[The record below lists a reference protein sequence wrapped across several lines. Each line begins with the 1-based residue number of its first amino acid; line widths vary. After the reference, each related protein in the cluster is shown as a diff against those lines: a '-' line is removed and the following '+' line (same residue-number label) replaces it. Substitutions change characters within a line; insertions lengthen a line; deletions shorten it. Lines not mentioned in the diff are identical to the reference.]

1 MDRLNQLLDLA
12 HGRAAKLGVPY
23 AGAFTPAEAHEV
35 LQLLPEAK
43 LVDVR
48 TRAEW
53 DWVGQVPG
61 ALEIEYMSY
70 PGNALNALFTHM
82 VEARA
87 GKDSPLLFMCRAGGR
102 SHMAAAALAAA
113 GFKRCYNVLEG
124 FEGDKDAGG
133 RRNTSGGW
141 RAAGLPWQ
149 QG

>member
-1 MDRLNQLLDLA
+1 MDRRNQLLDLA

-61 ALEIEYMSY
+61 ALEIEYLSY

-124 FEGDKDAGG
+124 FEGDKDASG